1 MLIYSPG
8 RDEDTS
14 DTRQSASCGDL
25 RNQYPSHPSEIGASL
40 SFPLPRTENGTLNRR
55 HGSCHRDSAKTFPT
69 QREKTKEARPQRP
82 INAGSRTL
90 ESKLDP
96 VIPAPKRA
104 T

>member
-25 RNQYPSHPSEIGASL
+25 PNQCPPHSSEISASL
-40 SFPLPRTENGTLNRR
+40 SFPLPLTETVTLNRR
-55 HGSCHRDSAKTFPT
+55 HGSFHCDSAKTFLT
-69 QREKTKEARPQRP
+69 RREKIKEARPQRP
-82 INAGSRTL
+82 ITTGSLTL
-90 ESKLDP
+90 VCKLDP